1 MFGFMNRKDFKEFAD
16 FVAKQF
22 SVLIARIGHLEE
34 TKADKE
40 DVQKIVDG
48 ATDKIFKL
56 IDGYAKKSDDQK
68 LEHDM
73 LVGQVDR
80 HDKWIN
86 KIALKTDTKLD
97 Y

>member
-1 MFGFMNRKDFKEFAD
+1 MSKKDFKEFVD

-22 SVLIARIGHLEE
+22 SAVIARIEHLEK

-40 DVQKIVDG
+40 DVRRIVNEVTDKQ
-48 ATDKIFKL
+48 TDKIFKL

-68 LEHDM
+68 LEHNI
-73 LVGQVDR
+73 LVGQVNR
-80 HDKWIN
+80 HDRWIN